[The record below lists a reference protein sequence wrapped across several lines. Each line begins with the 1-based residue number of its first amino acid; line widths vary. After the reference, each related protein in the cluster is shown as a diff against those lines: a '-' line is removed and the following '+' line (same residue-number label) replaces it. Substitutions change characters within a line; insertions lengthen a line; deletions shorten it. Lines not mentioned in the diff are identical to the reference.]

1 MSSTV
6 TIPRQPAVQPRE
18 PRLATPWLWAVDA
31 LVVVLGGMSA
41 EWLDFRELRVPL
53 LLMVGCGVLAAA
65 YATTR
70 GRTGVRPFFAT
81 VAAGAATWAA
91 IEALYVVIHLAGG
104 ERFHAERFGPQWS
117 QAIGLVA
124 AHGAF
129 LGVPTGAAVGL
140 VLQAVARLRR
150 SPPIPRQ

>member
-6 TIPRQPAVQPRE
+6 TIPRQPVVQPRE
-18 PRLATPWLWAVDA
+18 PGLASAWLWAADA
-31 LVVVLGGMSA
+31 LVVLLGGMSA

-53 LLMVGCGVLAAA
+53 LAMAGCGVLAAA
-65 YATTR
+65 WAMTR
-70 GRTGVRPFFAT
+70 GRTGARPFAET

-124 AHGAF
+124 AHGVF
-129 LGVPTGAAVGL
+129 LGVPTGV
-140 VLQAVARLRR
+140 AVAVALHAAARAKR
-150 SPPIPRQ
+150 SPSIPHQ

>member
-6 TIPRQPAVQPRE
+6 TIPRQPVVQPRE
-18 PRLATPWLWAVDA
+18 PGLASAWLWAADA
-31 LVVVLGGMSA
+31 LVVLLGGMSA

-117 QAIGLVA
+117 QAIGLIA
-124 AHGAF
+124 AHGVF
-129 LGVPTGAAVGL
+129 LGAPTGLVAGGILQIAAW
-140 VLQAVARLRR
+140 RR
-150 SPPIPRQ
+150 DR